1 MAKKTTAKQNTNNGE
16 SKFKGIRN
24 FFTSERTRFI
34 TGLVISIVTI
44 YVGLAL
50 ISFFF
55 TGGGGSEQ
63 DREYPVVGPGD
74 QSWISRELDGG
85 ARGFSCRFA
94 DEPVV
99 WDFFFPDPVFP
110 RFSRGEANEPEP
122 GIVVETF
129 PVQCGHAD
137 MGIVVLCFYLYPR
150 I

>member
-55 TGGGGSEQ
+55 TGGRIRARS
-63 DREYPVVGPGD
+63 R
-74 QSWISRELDGG
+74 ISR
-85 ARGFSCRFA
+85 CRT
-94 DEPVV
+94 
-99 WDFFFPDPVFP
+99 W
-110 RFSRGEANEPEP
+110 
-122 GIVVETF
+122 
-129 PVQCGHAD
+129 
-137 MGIVVLCFYLYPR
+137 
-150 I
+150 

>member
-34 TGLVISIVTI
+34 TGCRSGIDFVFL
-44 YVGLAL
+44 YGR
-50 ISFFF
+50 
-55 TGGGGSEQ
+55 GGSEQ

-110 RFSRGEANEPEP
+110 RFSRSEANEPEP

-129 PVQCGHAD
+129 PV
-137 MGIVVLCFYLYPR
+137 
-150 I
+150 

>member
-55 TGGGGSEQ
+55 TGGA
-63 DREYPVVGPGD
+63 D
-74 QSWISRELDGG
+74 QSKIENIPLSDLVINRGSVEKLDGC
-85 ARGFSCRFA
+85 AWGFPRRFA

-99 WDFFFPDPVFP
+99 RDLFILDFVFP
-110 RFSRGEANEPEP
+110 RFGRGEADEPEP
-122 GIVVETF
+122 GVVAETF
-129 PVQCGHAD
+129 PVQCSHAD
-137 MGIVVLCFYLYPR
+137 MGIVVFCFYLYSW

>member
-1 MAKKTTAKQNTNNGE
+1 MDVV
-16 SKFKGIRN
+16 F
-24 FFTSERTRFI
+24 
-34 TGLVISIVTI
+34 L
-44 YVGLAL
+44 YVR
-50 ISFFF
+50 
-55 TGGGGSEQ
+55 GGSEQ

-110 RFSRGEANEPEP
+110 RFSRSEANEPEP

-129 PVQCGHAD
+129 PV
-137 MGIVVLCFYLYPR
+137 
-150 I
+150 

>member
-1 MAKKTTAKQNTNNGE
+1 MAKRRLQN
-16 SKFKGIRN
+16 KIR
-24 FFTSERTRFI
+24 I
-34 TGLVISIVTI
+34 TGKVNLKGFGTFLPASGPFYIRIGYFHCYHICRSGIDFVFL
-44 YVGLAL
+44 YGR
-50 ISFFF
+50 
-55 TGGGGSEQ
+55 GGPEQ

-122 GIVVETF
+122 GYR
-129 PVQCGHAD
+129 C
-137 MGIVVLCFYLYPR
+137 
-150 I
+150 

>member
-55 TGGGGSEQ
+55 TGGRIRARS
-63 DREYPVVGPGD
+63 R
-74 QSWISRELDGG
+74 ISR
-85 ARGFSCRFA
+85 CRT
-94 DEPVV
+94 
-99 WDFFFPDPVFP
+99 WW
-110 RFSRGEANEPEP
+110 S
-122 GIVVETF
+122 IVD
-129 PVQCGHAD
+129 Q
-137 MGIVVLCFYLYPR
+137 
-150 I
+150 

>member
-55 TGGGGSEQ
+55 TGGA
-63 DREYPVVGPGD
+63 D
-74 QSWISRELDGG
+74 QSKIENIPLSDLVITTNTKSSGSLISGVWPN
-85 ARGFSCRFA
+85 FSIRQPLKA
-94 DEPVV
+94 GP
-99 WDFFFPDPVFP
+99 
-110 RFSRGEANEPEP
+110 SKTMS
-122 GIVVETF
+122 I
-129 PVQCGHAD
+129 
-137 MGIVVLCFYLYPR
+137 
-150 I
+150 

>member
-55 TGGGGSEQ
+55 TGGA
-63 DREYPVVGPGD
+63 D

-85 ARGFSCRFA
+85 ARGFPCRFA

-110 RFSRGEANEPEP
+110 RFSRSEANEPEP

>member
-50 ISFFF
+50 IYGRS
-55 TGGGGSEQ
+55 GSEQ
-63 DREYPVVGPGD
+63 DRKYPVIGPGD
-74 QSWISRELDGG
+74 QSWIGRELDGC
-85 ARGFSCRFA
+85 AWGFPRRFA

-99 WDFFFPDPVFP
+99 RDLFILDFVFP
-110 RFSRGEANEPEP
+110 RFGRGEADEPEP
-122 GIVVETF
+122 GVVAETF
-129 PVQCGHAD
+129 PVQCSHAD
-137 MGIVVLCFYLYPR
+137 MGIVVFCFYLYSW

>member
-55 TGGGGSEQ
+55 TGGA
-63 DREYPVVGPGD
+63 D
-74 QSWISRELDGG
+74 QSKIENIPLSDLVINRGSVENWTGVRG
-85 ARGFSCRFA
+85 AFLA
-94 DEPVV
+94 
-99 WDFFFPDPVFP
+99 DFFFPDLVFP